1 MNASIL
7 RVPGGF
13 SPGVG
18 KGPATVMS
26 FALYM
31 VAIGGGI
38 MLVTGPAKWVLAR
51 AWPGVFGK
59 RAHRKGR
66 HRGRSSRP
74 SRY

>member
-1 MNASIL
+1 MSASIL

-13 SPGVG
+13 SPGMG
-18 KGPATVMS
+18 EGPAAVMS

-38 MLVTGPAKWVLAR
+38 MLVTGAAKWVLAR

-59 RAHRKGR
+59 PQPRKGR
-66 HRGRSSRP
+66 HRSVRR
-74 SRY
+74 